1 MQFHQSWIIS
11 IHDIHTDIDC
21 EGYTT
26 LVRPSNFNPRYP
38 YRYRR
43 DPIISDMPSLSI
55 SIHDIHT
62 DIDNY
67 GWVETPQRIISIH
80 DIHTDIDRLPSCRT
94 HDSSRFQS
102 TISIQISTFKGK
114 GDGKVC

>member
-80 DIHTDIDRLPSCRT
+80 DIHTDIDSK
-94 HDSSRFQS
+94 F
-102 TISIQISTFKGK
+102 
-114 GDGKVC
+114 V